1 MILAGDFGGTKT
13 VLSLLEETGN
23 GLRQVEEVV
32 YPGRE

>member
-13 VLSLLEETGN
+13 VRCPFEEAGT

-32 YPGRE
+32 YAGQE